1 MSVLHEL
8 GLQEADLA
16 ALARDVPERRGVP
29 VSRPQ
34 GCRWSGATTDEPDGP
49 ARAGRTQEVARTAHM
64 REIAGWAA
72 ALRKPDRLGGPVPW
86 ERVAAILSASGH
98 YNEAEIAA
106 ATRSIEVRE
115 EIARRAYA
123 GAPEPGEA
131 EDRAAALSAALGGEE
146 QVAVLA
152 EELVEGMRRCSSGAN
167 TKEERTMGYFEDAAA
182 VWKTPEERAEEA
194 RQRGEDAEVAA
205 VLGAYRTLPI
215 AKGEEEARELAA
227 EFARG
232 AREGGL

>member
-1 MSVLHEL
+1 MP
-8 GLQEADLA
+8 G
-16 ALARDVPERRGVP
+16 RR
-29 VSRPQ
+29 SR
-34 GCRWSGATTDEPDGP
+34 
-49 ARAGRTQEVARTAHM
+49 
-64 REIAGWAA
+64 
-72 ALRKPDRLGGPVPW
+72 
-86 ERVAAILSASGH
+86 
-98 YNEAEIAA
+98 
-106 ATRSIEVRE
+106 
-115 EIARRAYA
+115 
-123 GAPEPGEA
+123 GEA

-205 VLGAYRTLPI
+205 VLGEYNATLPI

-232 AREGGL
+232 AREGGRTGA